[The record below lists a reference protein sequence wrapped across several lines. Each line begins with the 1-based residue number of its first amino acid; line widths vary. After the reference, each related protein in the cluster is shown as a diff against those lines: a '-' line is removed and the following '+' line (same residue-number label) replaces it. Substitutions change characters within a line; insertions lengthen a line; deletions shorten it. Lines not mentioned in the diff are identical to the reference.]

1 MSEPVEKNERLSLGD
16 YLREKDL
23 TDSQKRFDRAKRK
36 YERLVETFRIE
47 QTESNWMKF
56 EDGAKEFLDA
66 SERVY
71 KSSSVHQQ
79 NWNLVTSDYE
89 ECLELRNKNTALTS
103 TKVGRTA
110 ESLNWLGTQPELLVL
125 IDLLSDAGL
134 LEKGRTPHQKL
145 TALLTQKNRP
155 LKEKSLSSTWDRITR
170 DPDDL
175 SKMKTQLIQILNDSQ
190 SN

>member
-23 TDSQKRFDRAKRK
+23 TAPQKRFDRAKRK

-47 QTESNWMKF
+47 QTESNWIKF

-71 KSSSVHQQ
+71 KSSSAHQQ

-89 ECLELRNKNTALTS
+89 ECLKLRNKNTALNS
-103 TKVGRTA
+103 TNVGRTA
-110 ESLNWLGTQPELLVL
+110 ESLN
-125 IDLLSDAGL
+125 
-134 LEKGRTPHQKL
+134 
-145 TALLTQKNRP
+145 
-155 LKEKSLSSTWDRITR
+155 
-170 DPDDL
+170 
-175 SKMKTQLIQILNDSQ
+175 
-190 SN
+190 

>member
-1 MSEPVEKNERLSLGD
+1 MSKPVEKNERLSLGD

-47 QTESNWMKF
+47 QTESNWIKF

-71 KSSSVHQQ
+71 KSSSVHRI
-79 NWNLVTSDYE
+79 NFDLVKSDYE
-89 ECLELRNKNTALTS
+89 ECLELRNKNTALNS
-103 TKVGRTA
+103 TNVGRTA

-125 IDLLSDAGL
+125 IDLLRDAGL